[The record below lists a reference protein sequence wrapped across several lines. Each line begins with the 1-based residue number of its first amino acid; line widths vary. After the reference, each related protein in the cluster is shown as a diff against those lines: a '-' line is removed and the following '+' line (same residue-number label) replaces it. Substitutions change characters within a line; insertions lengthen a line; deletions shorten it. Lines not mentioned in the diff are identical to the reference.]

1 MAVPIV
7 VCACGARLKAPGAR
21 PGRVGR
27 CPGCGASLRIPDAPR
42 AETAQGP
49 GAEPK
54 PKPKGR
60 RRPARGESLLASH
73 AYPFRDANGVAYST
87 ILPVAWFLVALGP
100 FLLAASIQADDM
112 LAGLARVAFIP
123 SLLGIP
129 PTLAYTLVYLDR
141 AFSATF
147 QGEDSPPRWPEL
159 DVGEMIRAAVLWLAA
174 IASGAAVGGLPAWYF
189 WSHTG
194 EPGNLDRAAVGLLVV
209 LGAVYAQAALAAG
222 LLFDDVLAMNPVTV
236 LKAMRAMGLGS
247 LRTLAY
253 ASCAS
258 AAVAGLLPLVVRSTN
273 PLVSLPA
280 WLAFWAFAAHEAL
293 VATRIW
299 GVECRRRAR
308 GLGWF
313 RGASPRS

>member
-7 VCACGARLKAPGAR
+7 VCACGMRLKAPGAH

-27 CPGCGASLRIPDAPR
+27 CPGCGSALRMPDAPPV
-42 AETAQGP
+42 E
-49 GAEPK
+49 GAPAA
-54 PKPKGR
+54 KGR
-60 RRPARGESLLASH
+60 SKSGGKRRPSRGESLLASH
-73 AYPFRDANGVAYST
+73 GYPFRDANGVAYST

-100 FLLAASIQADDM
+100 FLLAASILADDQ
-112 LAGLARVAFIP
+112 LSGLSRVAFIP

-129 PTLAYTLVYLDR
+129 PALAYTLTYLNR
-141 AFSATF
+141 AFATTF
-147 QGEDSPPRWPEL
+147 QGEDAPPKWPEL
-159 DVGEMIRAAVLWLAA
+159 DVGEMIRAGIVWLAA
-174 IASGAAVGGLPAWYF
+174 IASGAAVGGLPAWLF
-189 WSHTG
+189 WSHTAD
-194 EPGNLDRAAVGLLVV
+194 PGNLDRAAVGLLVV
-209 LGAVYAQAALAAG
+209 LGAVYAQGALAAG

-236 LKAMRAMGLGS
+236 LKAMWAMGLGS

-253 ASCAS
+253 ASFAL
-258 AAVAGLLPLVVRSTN
+258 AAVAGLLALVLRPMPPLA
-273 PLVSLPA
+273 SLAA
-280 WLAFWAFAAHEAL
+280 WLAFWAFAVHEAL

>member
-7 VCACGARLKAPGAR
+7 VCACGMRLNAPGAR

-27 CPGCGASLRIPDAPR
+27 CPGCGAALRIPDAPP
-42 AETAQGP
+42 AETAPGP
-49 GAEPK
+49 GVK
-54 PKPKGR
+54 SKSKGR
-60 RRPARGESLLASH
+60 RRLARGESLLASH
-73 AYPFRDANGVAYST
+73 AYPFRDVNGVAYST

-100 FLLAASIQADDM
+100 FLLAASAVGGEMPSELFRIA
-112 LAGLARVAFIP
+112 LAP
-123 SLLGIP
+123 SMLGIP
-129 PTLAYTLVYLDR
+129 PALAYTLTYLNR
-141 AFSATF
+141 AFATTF

-159 DVGEMIRAAVLWLAA
+159 DVWQMIRAVVVWLAA
-174 IASGAAVGGLPAWYF
+174 IASGAAAGGLPAWYF

-194 EPGNLDRAAVGLLVV
+194 EPGNLDRAAVVLLVV
-209 LGAVYAQAALAAG
+209 LGAVYAQGALAAG

-253 ASCAS
+253 ASCAL
-258 AAVAGLLPLVVRSTN
+258 AAVVGLLALVLRSTS

-280 WLAFWAFAAHEAL
+280 WLAFWAFAVHEAL